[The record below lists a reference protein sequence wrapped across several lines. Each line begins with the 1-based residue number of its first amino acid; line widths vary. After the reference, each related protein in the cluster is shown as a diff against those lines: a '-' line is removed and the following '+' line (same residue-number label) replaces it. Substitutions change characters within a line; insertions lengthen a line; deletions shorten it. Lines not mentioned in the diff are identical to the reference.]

1 MEKDKNQELAFEN
14 QLWEADSNIEETT
27 GIAQALYDQIND
39 VVATI
44 IRVDNYAAM
53 SDEQM
58 SMVAQTVISR
68 KKALLAL
75 SNILL
80 DKLDQIHDQLQ

>member
-39 VVATI
+39 VVAPI
-44 IRVDNYAAM
+44 VRVDNYAAM

>member
-27 GIAQALYDQIND
+27 GIAQALYDQINNI
-39 VVATI
+39 VASVA
-44 IRVDNYAAM
+44 RVDNYAAM
-53 SDEQM
+53 SDEQV
-58 SMVAQTVISR
+58 STVAQTVISR

-75 SNILL
+75 SGILL

>member
-14 QLWEADSNIEETT
+14 QLWEVDSNVEETT

-39 VVATI
+39 VIAPIV
-44 IRVDNYAAM
+44 RVDNYAAM
-53 SDEQM
+53 SDEQV
-58 SMVAQTVISR
+58 STVAQTVVSR

-75 SNILL
+75 SSILL

>member
-1 MEKDKNQELAFEN
+1 MEKDKNEELAFEN
-14 QLWEADSNIEETT
+14 QLWEADSNVEETT

-39 VVATI
+39 VVAPI
-44 IRVDNYAAM
+44 VRVDNYAAM

>member
-14 QLWEADSNIEETT
+14 QLWEADSNVEEAT

-39 VVATI
+39 VVAPI
-44 IRVDNYAAM
+44 VRVDNYAAM
-53 SDEQM
+53 SDEQV
-58 SMVAQTVISR
+58 SMVAQTVVSR

-75 SNILL
+75 SSILL
-80 DKLDQIHDQLQ
+80 DKLDQIHDQLK

>member
-39 VVATI
+39 VVAPI

-58 SMVAQTVISR
+58 SMVAQTVISC

>member
-39 VVATI
+39 VVAPI

-75 SNILL
+75 SNVLL

>member
-1 MEKDKNQELAFEN
+1 MEKYKNQELAFEN

-39 VVATI
+39 VVAPI
-44 IRVDNYAAM
+44 VRVDNYAAM

>member
-39 VVATI
+39 VVAPI

-53 SDEQM
+53 SD
-58 SMVAQTVISR
+58 
-68 KKALLAL
+68 
-75 SNILL
+75 
-80 DKLDQIHDQLQ
+80 

>member
-14 QLWEADSNIEETT
+14 QLWEADSNVEETT
-27 GIAQALYDQIND
+27 GIAQALYDQLND
-39 VVATI
+39 VFAPSE
-44 IRVDNYAAM
+44 RVDNYAAM
-53 SDEQM
+53 SDEQV
-58 SMVAQTVISR
+58 STVAQTVVSR

-75 SNILL
+75 SSILL

>member
-1 MEKDKNQELAFEN
+1 MEKYKNQELAFEN
-14 QLWEADSNIEETT
+14 QLWEADSNVEETT

-39 VVATI
+39 VVAPI
-44 IRVDNYAAM
+44 VRVDNYAAM

>member
-1 MEKDKNQELAFEN
+1 MKKDKNQELAFEN
-14 QLWEADSNIEETT
+14 QLWEADSNVEETT

-39 VVATI
+39 VVAPI

-58 SMVAQTVISR
+58 SMVTQTVISR

>member
-14 QLWEADSNIEETT
+14 QLWEADSNVEETT
-27 GIAQALYDQIND
+27 GIAQALYDQLND
-39 VVATI
+39 VFAPIV
-44 IRVDNYAAM
+44 RVDNYAAM
-53 SDEQM
+53 SDEQV
-58 SMVAQTVISR
+58 STVAQTVVSS

-75 SNILL
+75 SSILL

>member
-1 MEKDKNQELAFEN
+1 MENDKNQELAFEN

-39 VVATI
+39 VIAPIV
-44 IRVDNYAAM
+44 RVDNYAAM

-75 SNILL
+75 SSILL

>member
-39 VVATI
+39 VVAPI

>member
-39 VVATI
+39 VVAPI

-58 SMVAQTVISR
+58 SMVTQTVISR

>member
-39 VVATI
+39 VVAPI

-58 SMVAQTVISR
+58 SLVAQTVISR

>member
-27 GIAQALYDQIND
+27 GIAQALHDQIND
-39 VVATI
+39 VIAPIV
-44 IRVDNYAAM
+44 RVENYAAM

>member
-14 QLWEADSNIEETT
+14 RLWEADSNVEETT

-39 VVATI
+39 VVAPI

-53 SDEQM
+53 SDEQV
-58 SMVAQTVISR
+58 STVAQTVISR

-75 SNILL
+75 SGILL
-80 DKLDQIHDQLQ
+80 DKLDQIHDQLK

>member
-14 QLWEADSNIEETT
+14 QLWEADSNVEETT
-27 GIAQALYDQIND
+27 GIPQALYDQLND
-39 VVATI
+39 VFAPIV
-44 IRVDNYAAM
+44 RVDNYAAM
-53 SDEQM
+53 SDEQV
-58 SMVAQTVISR
+58 STVAQTVVSR

-75 SNILL
+75 SSILL

>member
-1 MEKDKNQELAFEN
+1 MEKYKNQELAFEN

-39 VVATI
+39 VVAPI

>member
-39 VVATI
+39 VIAPIV
-44 IRVDNYAAM
+44 RVDNYAAM

>member
-39 VVATI
+39 VVAPI

-53 SDEQM
+53 SDEQV
-58 SMVAQTVISR
+58 STVAQTVVSR

-75 SNILL
+75 SSILL

>member
-14 QLWEADSNIEETT
+14 QLWEADSNVEETT
-27 GIAQALYDQIND
+27 GIAQALYDQLND
-39 VVATI
+39 VFAPIV
-44 IRVDNYAAM
+44 RVDNYAAM

-75 SNILL
+75 SSILL

>member
-14 QLWEADSNIEETT
+14 QLWEADSNVEETT

-39 VVATI
+39 VVAPI
-44 IRVDNYAAM
+44 VRVDNYAAM
-53 SDEQM
+53 SDEQV
-58 SMVAQTVISR
+58 STVAQTVVSR

-75 SNILL
+75 SSILL

>member
-1 MEKDKNQELAFEN
+1 M
-14 QLWEADSNIEETT
+14 WEADSNIEETT

-39 VVATI
+39 VIAPIV
-44 IRVDNYAAM
+44 RVDNYAAM

>member
-1 MEKDKNQELAFEN
+1 MKKDKNQELAFEN

-39 VVATI
+39 VVAPI

-58 SMVAQTVISR
+58 SMVTQTVISR

>member
-39 VVATI
+39 VIAPI